1 MLGLG
6 SYDTSSDEETTVN
19 ETPLNTAE
27 VRAAKRAKQPVVN
40 AFNMMR
46 TSHRASSSTD
56 NDPTNTM
63 EGAGTV
69 ELDGEMPV
77 LAATERGRSIQKK
90 APTKSGQHRG
100 GGKRTSTEPASVSV
114 ETRLKEFPGQGFAKV
129 MGNLRCAGCKR
140 DLPLIKSSL
149 EAHVQTSKHQEHLKK
164 LQHLALVI
172 PLAAVRGGALLTELE
187 RDLPLYVAAAHGF
200 TADHGNVDDFTQSV
214 LGWYKNHSGEIG
226 AWAEASLI
234 AFSFTPSSAAA
245 ERVFSLLKTLFG
257 PNQDMALA
265 DFVQGSIM
273 VRYNGGKR
281 GTSF

>member
-1 MLGLG
+1 MLGLR

-27 VRAAKRAKQPVVN
+27 VRAAKRAKQPVVD

-69 ELDGEMPV
+69 ELDVEMPV

-90 APTKSGQHRG
+90 APTKRGQHRG

-164 LQHLALVI
+164 LQHLQASDTVLKQE
-172 PLAAVRGGALLTELE
+172 LTDHFERRGA
-187 RDLPLYVAAAHGF
+187 RR
-200 TADHGNVDDFTQSV
+200 NQ
-214 LGWYKNHSGEIG
+214 HSG
-226 AWAEASLI
+226 
-234 AFSFTPSSAAA
+234 AA
-245 ERVFSLLKTLFG
+245 
-257 PNQDMALA
+257 
-265 DFVQGSIM
+265 
-273 VRYNGGKR
+273 
-281 GTSF
+281 